1 MRAKN
6 GGEKKMLDEFKRG
19 DKMASLWHKYGAKQ
33 GTCAKWGAI
42 LLHTSIHHN
51 TPHVSQIKH
60 FFLDFSLLCSF
71 RPKLSAGISCK
82 VSYGVY

>member
-1 MRAKN
+1 
-6 GGEKKMLDEFKRG
+6 
-19 DKMASLWHKYGAKQ
+19 MASLWHKYGAMQ
-33 GTCAKWGAI
+33 GTCAKGGAI
-42 LLHTSIHHN
+42 LLHTSIHPMFPKLN
-51 TPHVSQIKH
+51 I